1 MFLAAE
7 TSTSTFDSVILWS
20 EAPSVG
26 TDSWV
31 AAFAQRFPVFVA
43 AFDEAAEETTIS
55 ATGPGAVS
63 TLTLPAGWKAN
74 FGHSSKSDLAAKLR
88 ERGFRRPFLLVL
100 GDPSINLHQIFREL
114 FKVRVLLPAEIQKT
128 QPARYLSGWEMFVTP
143 ESLRIHVRRNLHIT
157 EHLYPL
163 HCIDTGAWTEDEA
176 AGFMA
181 EIDRHAQELS
191 HRKRNVLVLYDANST
206 HISTVR
212 EYLQSVQKYSRHN
225 VTYVHATNDTP
236 CLVDLNFFDAAL
248 IHYSVRLSL
257 DEHISPAFVE
267 QLRGF
272 MGPKLLT
279 IQDEYDYTN
288 RAKEWMRYLGVDV
301 VFTCVPEAYIEAVYP
316 QAELPGVR
324 FIQTLT
330 GFVPAD
336 YQDIEV
342 DGDPAHRKVL
352 IAYRGRSLPF
362 RYGKLAMEKIEI
374 GKEMRRRC
382 EERGLAVDIDW
393 TEDSRI
399 YGDGWY
405 DFIKSCRAM
414 LGSES
419 GSNVFDFEGTLRDA
433 IEAAQAENPDI
444 GFDEVFERYLAPH
457 EGKIRMNQVSPR
469 IFEAIAFRTGLI
481 LFEGEYSGVVKPDVH
496 FISLKKDFSNFDD
509 VIAKVQDDD
518 FMRGMTERAYND
530 VIKSGRYSYRQFA
543 EMVVGVLEEFPCAR
557 LPGKIAYAVTA
568 NVEGGA
574 AVSYGVMVGVDE
586 PLRVGNYAHVV
597 SAKVLPSSVLAD
609 RDYVDAVPEVPD
621 YMNKPPQIIQVP
633 VYVNPNSFLTTI
645 RTKALLRT
653 LLGRAYMTIPYYPRK
668 TLKLLVTPVRSFVR
682 FVWK

>member
-1 MFLAAE
+1 MLLAAE
-7 TSTSTFDSVILWS
+7 TKTSTFDSVILWS
-20 EAPSVG
+20 ETSSVPTG
-26 TDSWV
+26 AW
-31 AAFAQRFPVFVA
+31 AEAFARRFPVFIA
-43 AFDEAAEETTIS
+43 GFDETAEEATIT
-55 ATGPGAVS
+55 ATGSNAVS
-63 TLTLPAGWKAN
+63 SLSLPAGWKAN
-74 FGHSSKSDLAAKLR
+74 FGHAAKSDLAAKLR

-114 FKVRVLLPAEIQKT
+114 FKVRVLLAEEIHKT
-128 QPARYLSGWEMFVTP
+128 RPARFLSGWEMFVTP
-143 ESLRIHVRRNLHIT
+143 ESLRIHVRRALHIT
-157 EHLYPL
+157 EHLYGL
-163 HCIDTGAWTEDEA
+163 TCIDTGAFTDEEA
-176 AGFMA
+176 DGFVA
-181 EIDRHAQELS
+181 EIDRHARELS
-191 HRKRNVLVLYDANST
+191 HRKRNVLVLYDANAA

-225 VTYVHATNDTP
+225 VTYAIATNDAP
-236 CLVDLNFFDAAL
+236 CLVDLNFFDAVV

-257 DEHISPAFVE
+257 ANHISPAFAA

-279 IQDEYDYTN
+279 IQDEYDCTN
-288 RAKEWMRYLGVDV
+288 RAKEWMRHLGIDV

-362 RYGKLAMEKIEI
+362 WYGKLGMEKVEI
-374 GKEMRRRC
+374 GKEMRKRC

-393 TEDSRI
+393 REESRI

-419 GSNVFDFEGTLRDA
+419 GSNVFDFEGTLRA
-433 IEAAQAENPDI
+433 SIEAAQAENPDI
-444 GFDEVFERYLAPH
+444 GFDEIFERFLAGH

-496 FISLKKDFSNFDD
+496 FIPLKKDFSNFDE
-509 VIAKVQDDD
+509 VIVKVQDDEY
-518 FMRGMTERAYND
+518 MRRMTERAYND

-543 EMVVGVLEEFPCAR
+543 DMVVGALEEYACAR
-557 LPGKIAYAVTA
+557 LPGKISFSVTA
-568 NVEGGA
+568 NAEEA
-574 AVSYGVMVGVDE
+574 SPVSYGVMVGVEE
-586 PLRVGNYAHVV
+586 PTRIGNYAHVM
-597 SAKVLPSSVLAD
+597 SARFLPSSTITD
-609 RDYVDAVPEVPD
+609 GEYVDAVPDVPD
-621 YMNKPPQIIQVP
+621 YVNKPPQIIQVP
-633 VYVNPNSFLTTI
+633 YYQNANSFLTTV

-668 TLKLLVTPVRSFVR
+668 TLKLIVAPVRSFVR
-682 FVWK
+682 MVWK